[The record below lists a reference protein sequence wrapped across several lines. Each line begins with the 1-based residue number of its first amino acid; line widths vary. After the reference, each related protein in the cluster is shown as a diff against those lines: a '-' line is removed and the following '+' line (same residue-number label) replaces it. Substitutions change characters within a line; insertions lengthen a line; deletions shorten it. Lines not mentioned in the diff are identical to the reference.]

1 MKSSRLSQRLTVN
14 RIQNQDP
21 NESYNIEQIQKQEPI
36 YGKTSNDN
44 LNTIP
49 KTPKSAS
56 VIDEKKL
63 EEEFSREFQAQAT
76 EEKKYR
82 FITKVINILLIAGC
96 VYMIFLIYGVSVTE
110 YQYNTNGQIEA
121 QKLSVSDIRKQK
133 NYEHVL
139 SSYLAC
145 RPFMKRL

>member
-21 NESYNIEQIQKQEPI
+21 NESHNNEQIQKQEPI

-96 VYMIFLIYGVSVTE
+96 VYMIFLIYGCPLRNINIIQT
-110 YQYNTNGQIEA
+110 GR
-121 QKLSVSDIRKQK
+121 L
-133 NYEHVL
+133 
-139 SSYLAC
+139 
-145 RPFMKRL
+145 RPRN